1 MSESSMAL
9 KSAISPRRDRG
20 LETALQHRKT
30 TWPTGLSQPSSPPA
44 TPTLRILPEATVVGP
59 LLVKPTE
66 FLSEAASSSAEVRSR
81 RPTRLDTLKVGEI
94 AQFADAA
101 LRRH

>member
-1 MSESSMAL
+1 MANW
-9 KSAISPRRDRG
+9 AISAQLSAGDTKAPHTARG
-20 LETALQHRKT
+20 GGGRPATRKT
-30 TWPTGLSQPSSPPA
+30 T
-44 TPTLRILPEATVVGP
+44 
-59 LLVKPTE
+59 K

>member
-1 MSESSMAL
+1 
-9 KSAISPRRDRG
+9 
-20 LETALQHRKT
+20 
-30 TWPTGLSQPSSPPA
+30 
-44 TPTLRILPEATVVGP
+44 VVGP

-66 FLSEAASSSAEVRSR
+66 FLSEAASFSAEVRSR